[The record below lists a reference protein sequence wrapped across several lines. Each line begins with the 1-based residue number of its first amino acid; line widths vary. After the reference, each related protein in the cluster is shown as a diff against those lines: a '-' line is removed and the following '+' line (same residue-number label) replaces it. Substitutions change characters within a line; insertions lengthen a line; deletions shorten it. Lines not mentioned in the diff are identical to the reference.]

1 MISSEMPEILG
12 MCDRVYVMCNGRVTG
27 CLNREEATQERI
39 LNLSME
45 HMNKEGK
52 EAQANG

>member
-1 MISSEMPEILG
+1 

-27 CLNREEATQERI
+27 CLNREEASQERI

-45 HMNKEGK
+45 HSSNERQE
-52 EAQANG
+52 EAV